1 MKTIGLDIGTTTISA
16 VVADTITGKVEKA
29 YTVKNDSF
37 LETAE
42 VWEKLQ
48 DPETIIKKCRQL
60 LEGIVAENPEI
71 GAIGLTGQMHGIVY
85 VDQEGNHVSPL
96 YTWQDQ
102 RGDLCCFSGESV
114 CTRVKKETGQKIY
127 TGYGLATHLYLT
139 WKKEVPEG
147 AKKICS
153 IADYLGMVLTGR
165 KEPLVHSS
173 NGASFGLYDVEHNRF
188 LTECLEYF
196 GIDSSILPEITDHW
210 EQIGTYQG
218 IPVVS
223 AIGDNQAS
231 FLGTVK
237 EPETS
242 ILVNMGTGGQIAV
255 LSQEYVQAE
264 GVETRPYGDGNYL
277 LVGSS
282 LCGGRAYALLEQFFR
297 SYTRAAGIDGLDH
310 YQVMA
315 NIMEEA
321 QKINRWNVTTT
332 FSGTREE
339 PEKRGV
345 MEGIGVENF
354 TPAAMIYGV
363 LEGMA
368 QELYEMYRQMGETVH
383 SGKNTMMASGNGIRK
398 NSYLRKIFEEKF
410 GLRLQMAEQEEEAAY
425 GAAMMGG
432 KLFG

>member
-16 VVADTITGKVEKA
+16 VVADTITGNVEKA

-42 VWEKLQ
+42 TWEKLQ
-48 DPETIIKKCRQL
+48 DPETIVKKCRKL
-60 LEGIVAENPEI
+60 LEEILAENPEI

-85 VDQEGNHVSPL
+85 VDQEGKHVSPL

-114 CTRVKKETGQKIY
+114 CTRVKEETGQKIY

-139 WKKEVPEG
+139 WKKEVPKS

-153 IADYLGMVLTGR
+153 IADYLGMILTGR

-188 LTECLEYF
+188 LIECLEPF
-196 GIDSSILPEITDHW
+196 GIDPSILPEITDHW
-210 EQIGTYQG
+210 ERIGTYQG

-237 EPETS
+237 ETDTS

-255 LSQEYVQAE
+255 LSQKYVQAE

-282 LCGGRAYALLEQFFR
+282 LCGGRAYALLEQFFH
-297 SYTRAAGIDGLDH
+297 SYTQAAGIDGLDH

-315 NIMEEA
+315 KIMEEA
-321 QKINRWNVTTT
+321 QEIHRWNVTTT

-339 PEKRGV
+339 PEKRGM
-345 MEGIGVENF
+345 MEGIGTENF

-363 LEGMA
+363 LDGMA
-368 QELYEMYRQMGETVH
+368 QELYEMYQQMGETIH
-383 SGKNTMMASGNGIRK
+383 SGKDTMMASGNGIRK

-432 KLFG
+432 KLFC